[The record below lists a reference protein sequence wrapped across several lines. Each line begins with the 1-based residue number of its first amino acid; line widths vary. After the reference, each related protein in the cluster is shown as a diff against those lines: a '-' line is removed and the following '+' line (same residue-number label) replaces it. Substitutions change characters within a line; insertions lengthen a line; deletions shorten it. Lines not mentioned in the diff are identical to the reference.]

1 MASTRKGSRNAAA
14 PSRSLRRILPHPALK
29 APAAVIRSPAT
40 DAVRDFIHRNWA
52 ATLRTHTEDE
62 GTLLGLP
69 HPYTVPCRRAMFQ
82 ELYYW
87 DTYFTALGLVR
98 SPGGLALAQDNLKNF
113 IHEVE
118 RHGFVP
124 NGNRTYY
131 LNRSQPPYLAPLV
144 NLLRRGAGV
153 PPATPE
159 RRSPDRCDE
168 AQRAS
173 PFAGVCGEFF
183 EPGDASRRRSG
194 LETAAPFRGTSAALP
209 VEQPRLLSALRTEH
223 AFWTTRRA
231 APAGTSAAGLSRY
244 GHHASPD
251 YVMQFFREI
260 KDRAGLPGGDET
272 ACREQAGHMLAECES
287 GWDFTPRFDQRCE
300 HFCPVDLNCNLYVL
314 ETTLAALS
322 ATGDAN
328 LPASSGKIDR
338 EPGASAA
345 APDAAARTEAATW
358 RIRADARRHLV
369 HALNWDADRGAF
381 FDYDFAHA
389 RRSPVLSAA
398 TFQPLWSGLATEEQ
412 AASVVARALPPL
424 ERPHG
429 LTACAPA
436 IRQSAFRNPHS
447 CQWDHPNLWP
457 CLQAIAWRG
466 LQRYGYATEA
476 RRIAQKYIDTV
487 CRVFVDTGDLWEK
500 YNADTGTHHAS
511 GDAGYETPAMMGW
524 TAGVFLDAVALLEEE
539 A

>member
-1 MASTRKGSRNAAA
+1 M
-14 PSRSLRRILPHPALK
+14 K
-29 APAAVIRSPAT
+29 APAAAVRSSTT

-52 ATLRTHTEDE
+52 ATLRTHTQDE

-144 NLLRRGAGV
+144 NLLRRGAGAV
-153 PPATPE
+153 
-159 RRSPDRCDE
+159 
-168 AQRAS
+168 
-173 PFAGVCGEFF
+173 
-183 EPGDASRRRSG
+183 
-194 LETAAPFRGTSAALP
+194 LP
-209 VEQPRLLSALRTEH
+209 VELPRLLSALRTEH

-314 ETTLAALS
+314 EATLAALS
-322 ATGDAN
+322 ATGDVH

-338 EPGASAA
+338 EPDASTAA
-345 APDAAARTEAATW
+345 SDAAARTEAATW

-412 AASVVARALPPL
+412 AASVVARALPQL

-466 LQRYGYATEA
+466 LQRYGYVTEA
-476 RRIAQKYIDTV
+476 RRIAQKYADTV